1 MKTVTFSWL
10 LHTFKAHM
18 HRDLASKNSP
28 VLVLVMCTLS
38 LAWNVLV
45 LFFGEGKDRM
55 LIPNHHNHSGLDS
68 LYSLATY
75 HGCCRLGDFNSFQSL
90 IITLPQF
97 KSSTYNPGNWNFWL
111 QVDIPST
118 FNFLGTA
125 RCRKKGYHYDK
136 LQLLVAHQQW
146 SAQQSMVVMLLN
158 LKL

>member
-1 MKTVTFSWL
+1 MKTVTFSWF

-45 LFFGEGKDRM
+45 LFFGEEKDRM

-75 HGCCRLGDFNSFQSL
+75 HGCCRLGDFNFLPITNHSPFPSSSLPL
-90 IITLPQF
+90 IILATGTSDYRLIFLPPSIF
-97 KSSTYNPGNWNFWL
+97 LIL
-111 QVDIPST
+111 Q
-118 FNFLGTA
+118 GA
-125 RCRKKGYHYDK
+125 EKKGTTTTSCNYS
-136 LQLLVAHQQW
+136 LLISNEVHNSQW
-146 SAQQSMVVMLLN
+146 LSRF
-158 LKL
+158 